1 MLVQDPTSSEFH
13 VLSPQATV
21 AAHTA
26 TPCRPPQAPL
36 AIADSAKAASGGAE
50 SGGGGG
56 ARDSKFLRVSI
67 QSVALALAFGGAA
80 AFLRMLLSALPPDFL
95 SRWKKLF
102 AEQPH
107 FDPKT
112 AVEARRATAIYDCH
126 GDLIATV
133 VPGGFGGRR
142 KDASKGQAPL
152 KPTEVPAVMWQAV
165 IATEDRRFFEH
176 QGFDP
181 KGLTRAIMSL
191 ARTGGGSTI
200 TQQVRGGVRGGRRGG
215 RTALASHPPCR
226 ISPSSQLVKN
236 VFLSNERRWTRKLV
250 EIILAVIIER
260 RMTKWDI
267 LHLYLNKI
275 YWGHGVTGLE
285 AASAL
290 YFGKH
295 PSLLTL
301 GECAMLAGIIPAP
314 ELLSPYRDP
323 SRGRKPQARALRR
336 MVEAGFLDIA
346 TATEAMQQP
355 LRLGSEAKHGTSG
368 PWRAPFFVS
377 EVLYELAQRYGRE
390 EVVRGG
396 LQVHTTLDLTMQDAG
411 EKVVGD
417 GTREYDQ
424 EREAAAQRDIAAIA
438 MKLEEL
444 RGRRQQQILATVAAA
459 AVKRSAEFR
468 KKNGQTQKTV
478 SEMMADETA
487 AVARTLKRFAAM
499 ERTLTAAMQRYE
511 NELRSAQAARLE
523 GAMVAMDPL
532 SGEVRVLVGGRDY
545 YESCF
550 NRATQALRPPGS
562 TFKPVVYL
570 TALAEGIWPPG
581 STFKPVV
588 YLTALAEGMGPVTLE
603 ESLLKS
609 LNVPT
614 VKLCA
619 EIGVDKVCHKG
630 GALGIN
636 TPLPH
641 ELALSLGGCEVCHMG
656 RALGIKTP
664 LPHELALSLGGCEVT
679 PLQLTTVYCTIAAG
693 GIYHRPHLI
702 TRVESY
708 NGRVLEEAKVCMERK
723 DPVVDEAAVGELR
736 KLLQAVV
743 ERGTGKGARMDRPCA
758 GKTGTSDGH
767 RDCWFAGFTPQLA
780 CVVWLGYDDNK
791 PVSCLHPGTGSPPA
805 HSCPAPPCHCLTTLH
820 PSPLLL
826 PSPPCQ
832 VWLGYDDNLPVGG
845 LHPGTGSSHAAPLW
859 SRFMTLAHEGLPVKK
874 ILDPAR
880 DRYSGRAAGREF
892 QKRSR
897 RAQKVGLSEVRRR
910 EGVRRKGRREVVWK
924 DVWDWEKASS
934 GWQERE
940 KMEEWATA
948 RRERAEEIRA
958 LRAKWG
964 WLPFVKGN
972 KGAGGE
978 GGGESPGRGLLG
990 DEGEEVGEDD
1000 YEDALRFFERANQ
1013 EEGQGGRRSAERGG
1027 ERGGEREGGT
1037 GRVVSA
1043 AAMAAAKW
1051 GAGGRGGGVEKR
1063 SGSREM
1069 GAERRVEEEMG
1080 RRWSAEG
1087 VEGEEE
1093 EESEACARD
1102 EEGDDEDGLWEEG
1115 EAEEEEEEEAPEEV
1129 LARMQER
1136 LEEQFGVRLVEAVFE
1151 RRGGEGGR
1159 GGVSKGRG
1167 EGPGGTAGVGVGGE
1181 RTGGRR
1187 EVVSVE
1193 AGGSGEVALYEAV
1206 AMPPVRA
1213 SATPPSASLGGLTWS
1228 ERVASAQKQQL
1239 QQQQEQIQ
1247 QQLAADVTASD
1258 PSEPRAEPQLP
1269 YTEPQASR
1277 TKPQVPRSAA
1287 QTSVAENQA
1296 APAAAAAAA
1305 EEQREVVSAK
1315 FFPAVDSESA
1325 ALEISPLQ
1333 PWPEKQGDGA
1343 EGGGEME
1350 ACCPMPPCTGLLPA
1364 CREPSLE
1371 GSADAE
1377 RGEVGERELEEEDEE
1392 KRLGWTK
1399 RLFVKTRVTA
1409 PGGAPLPLS
1418 SSGSYAYSAYTAAT
1432 ATATTGRGFSHEDP
1446 GQREVSS
1453 PPLVPSPSSLGPPSS
1468 LAPSFQPP
1476 AVAGRYDGDAS
1487 SVPGS
1492 SAGMWGSAV
1501 PWRQQKGAG
1510 LGPDAPRNRAV
1521 GSPALF
1527 GRFGGT
1533 SRTGYR

>member
-1 MLVQDPTSSEFH
+1 MQPAAAIRQVATPGWCASHAKEPPRQHETSSDRASSARHVEAALLRSFRLPQILHSLQKHTQPSFESPSSASFRSKSRPSAVTMTAALAQLAFIQSEPTNGHTQPKYGPLMLVQDPATSEFH
-13 VLSPQATV
+13 VLPPQATV

-26 TPCRPPQAPL
+26 TPCRPPEAPL
-36 AIADSAKAASGGAE
+36 TIAQSTPARAASGGAT
-50 SGGGGG
+50 SGGEGGSS
-56 ARDSKFLRVSI
+56 DNKFLRVSI
-67 QSVALALAFGGAA
+67 QSVALALVFGGAA

-107 FDPKT
+107 FDPKA

-181 KGLTRAIMSL
+181 KGLTRAVVSL

-200 TQQVRGGVRGGRRGG
+200 TQ
-215 RTALASHPPCR
+215 
-226 ISPSSQLVKN
+226 QLVKN

-260 RMTKWDI
+260 RMSKWDI

-275 YWGHGVTGLE
+275 YWGHGVAGLE
-285 AASAL
+285 AAAAL

-390 EVVRGG
+390 EVLRGG
-396 LQVHTTLDLTMQDAG
+396 LQVHTTLDLAMQDAG

-417 GTREYDQ
+417 GTAEYDR

-438 MKLEEL
+438 LKLEEL
-444 RGRRQQQILATVAAA
+444 RARRQQQILSTVAAA

-487 AVARTLKRFAAM
+487 AVARTLERFAAL
-499 ERTLTAAMQRYE
+499 ERTLTTAMQRYE
-511 NELRSAQAARLE
+511 NELRTAQSARLE

-532 SGEVRVLVGGRDY
+532 SGAVRVLVGGRDY

-570 TALAEGIWPPG
+570 TALAEGITKDYVLVDEPYEVGGFAPENYDRK
-581 STFKPVV
+581 FR
-588 YLTALAEGMGPVTLE
+588 GPVTLE

-619 EIGVDKVCHKG
+619 EIGVDK
-630 GALGIN
+630 
-636 TPLPH
+636 
-641 ELALSLGGCEVCHMG
+641 VCHMG

-693 GIYHRPHLI
+693 GVYHRPHLI

-708 NGRVLEEAKVCMERK
+708 NGRVLEEAKICLERR
-723 DPVVDEAAVGELR
+723 DPVVDEAAVTELR

-743 ERGTGKGARMDRPCA
+743 ERGTGRGARMDRPCA

-780 CVVWLGYDDNK
+780 CVVWLGYDDNE
-791 PVSCLHPGTGSPPA
+791 
-805 HSCPAPPCHCLTTLH
+805 
-820 PSPLLL
+820 
-826 PSPPCQ
+826 
-832 VWLGYDDNLPVGG
+832 PVGG

-874 ILDPAR
+874 IIDAAR
-880 DRYSGRAAGREF
+880 DRYTGRAAGREF

-897 RAQKVGLSEVRRR
+897 RAQKVGLREVRRR
-910 EGVRRKGRREVVWK
+910 EGGRRKGRREAVWK

-934 GWQERE
+934 GWEERE
-940 KMEEWATA
+940 KMEEWAAA

-958 LRAKWG
+958 LRAK
-964 WLPFVKGN
+964 
-972 KGAGGE
+972 
-978 GGGESPGRGLLG
+978 GLLG

-1000 YEDALRFFERANQ
+1000 YEEAIRFFERAS
-1013 EEGQGGRRSAERGG
+1013 EEERQGGGQRERKSG
-1027 ERGGEREGGT
+1027 ERDGEREGAT
-1037 GRVVSA
+1037 GRIVSA

-1051 GAGGRGGGVEKR
+1051 GAGGRRG
-1063 SGSREM
+1063 M
-1069 GAERRVEEEMG
+1069 ER
-1080 RRWSAEG
+1080 
-1087 VEGEEE
+1087 EGETGV
-1093 EESEACARD
+1093 D
-1102 EEGDDEDGLWEEG
+1102 
-1115 EAEEEEEEEAPEEV
+1115 EEEEEEEPEEV

-1151 RRGGEGGR
+1151 RRGGVGQGER
-1159 GGVSKGRG
+1159 GGGEEGDGNGRARG
-1167 EGPGGTAGVGVGGE
+1167 DVAGKRAAMALQSGGVDSE
-1181 RTGGRR
+1181 RGDADLETGRR
-1187 EVVSVE
+1187 EL
-1193 AGGSGEVALYEAV
+1193 GSGFPATGSEAMLV
-1206 AMPPVRA
+1206 PLLPLLPA
-1213 SATPPSASLGGLTWS
+1213 ATPAATPAAAASMEGLTWS
-1228 ERVASAQKQQL
+1228 ERVASAQQL
-1239 QQQQEQIQ
+1239 KALE
-1247 QQLAADVTASD
+1247 AAAAAAE
-1258 PSEPRAEPQLP
+1258 PAEPRAEPQRP
-1269 YTEPQASR
+1269 DAEPQVYRAEPQASLAE
-1277 TKPQVPRSAA
+1277 PGSAPL
-1287 QTSVAENQA
+1287 A
-1296 APAAAAAAA
+1296 A
-1305 EEQREVVSAK
+1305 V
-1315 FFPAVDSESA
+1315 VDSENA
-1325 ALEISPLQ
+1325 APSISPLQ
-1333 PWPEKQGDGA
+1333 PWPEKQGDGEAA
-1343 EGGGEME
+1343 EGEVEME
-1350 ACCPMPPCTGLLPA
+1350 ACCPMPPCSGLLPA

-1371 GSADAE
+1371 GGVDADGGKE
-1377 RGEVGERELEEEDEE
+1377 DEEEEE
-1392 KRLGWTK
+1392 KRLEWTK

-1409 PGGAPLPLS
+1409 PSAAFAPPS
-1418 SSGSYAYSAYTAAT
+1418 SSSFTYPAT
-1432 ATATTGRGFSHEDP
+1432 SGPGFSADDN
-1446 GQREVSS
+1446 RERQPTSL
-1453 PPLVPSPSSLGPPSS
+1453 PHVPSPSSLGPPSS
-1468 LAPSFQPP
+1468 LAPPCQPP
-1476 AVAGRYDGDAS
+1476 SAAGRYAADAS
-1487 SVPGS
+1487 AMPGS

-1501 PWRQQKGAG
+1501 PRRQQKGAG
-1510 LGPDAPRNRAV
+1510 MGLEGRRDKTTS
-1521 GSPALF
+1521 SPAFF
-1527 GRFGGT
+1527 GRFGGS
-1533 SRTGYR
+1533 SRAGRT

>member
-1 MLVQDPTSSEFH
+1 MLVQDPATSEFH
-13 VLSPQATV
+13 VLPPQATV

-26 TPCRPPQAPL
+26 TPCRSPEAPL
-36 AIADSAKAASGGAE
+36 TIANSASARAASGGAE

-56 ARDSKFLRVSI
+56 ASDNKFLRVSI

-200 TQQVRGGVRGGRRGG
+200 TQQVRGGVRGGRTGRADGLGG
-215 RTALASHPPCR
+215 R
-226 ISPSSQLVKN
+226 LVKN

-424 EREAAAQRDIAAIA
+424 EREAAARRDIAAIA

-487 AVARTLKRFAAM
+487 AVARTLERFAAM
-499 ERTLTAAMQRYE
+499 ERTLTTAMQRYE

-532 SGEVRVLVGGRDY
+532 SGAVRVLVGGRDY

-570 TALAEGIWPPG
+570 TALAEGITKDYVLVDEPYEVGGFAPENYDRK
-581 STFKPVV
+581 FR
-588 YLTALAEGMGPVTLE
+588 GPVTLE

-619 EIGVDKVCHKG
+619 EIGVDK
-630 GALGIN
+630 
-636 TPLPH
+636 
-641 ELALSLGGCEVCHMG
+641 VCHMG

-708 NGRVLEEAKVCMERK
+708 NGRVLEEAKVCMERR

-780 CVVWLGYDDNK
+780 CVVSGGILISRTLSPPLSLFMPNPLLPSPPPQVWLGYDDNR
-791 PVSCLHPGTGSPPA
+791 PVSGLYPGMGSPRSNGPSSSRTGTGSPPA

-820 PSPLLL
+820 PSPPL
-826 PSPPCQ
+826 PPFPPCQ

-910 EGVRRKGRREVVWK
+910 EGGRRKGRREVVWK

-940 KMEEWATA
+940 KMEEWAVA

-1013 EEGQGGRRSAERGG
+1013 EEGQGGRRNVERGG
-1027 ERGGEREGGT
+1027 ERGGGEREGAT
-1037 GRVVSA
+1037 GRGISA

-1063 SGSREM
+1063 GGSGETR
-1069 GAERRVEEEMG
+1069 AERRVDEEMG
-1080 RRWSAEG
+1080 RRWSAEEG
-1087 VEGEEE
+1087 VEGEDE
-1093 EESEACARD
+1093 EESEVCARD
-1102 EEGDDEDGLWEEG
+1102 GEGDDEDGLWEEG
-1115 EAEEEEEEEAPEEV
+1115 EGEEEEEEEPEEV

-1151 RRGGEGGR
+1151 RRGGDAGR
-1159 GGVSKGRG
+1159 ASDSKGRG
-1167 EGPGGTAGVGVGGE
+1167 EGPGGAAGVRVGGE

-1187 EVVSVE
+1187 EGVSVE
-1193 AGGSGEVALYEAV
+1193 AGGSGEGALYEAM
-1206 AMPPVRA
+1206 AMPSVRA
-1213 SATPPSASLGGLTWS
+1213 SATPPSASLGGLTW
-1228 ERVASAQKQQL
+1228 
-1239 QQQQEQIQ
+1239 
-1247 QQLAADVTASD
+1247 T
-1258 PSEPRAEPQLP
+1258 
-1269 YTEPQASR
+1269 
-1277 TKPQVPRSAA
+1277 
-1287 QTSVAENQA
+1287 QTSLAENQA
-1296 APAAAAAAA
+1296 ASAAAAAAA

-1315 FFPAVDSESA
+1315 FFTAVDSESA
-1325 ALEISPLQ
+1325 VPDISPLQ

-1377 RGEVGERELEEEDEE
+1377 SGEVGEREREEEEEE

-1409 PGGAPLPLS
+1409 PSGAPLPPS
-1418 SSGSYAYSAYTAAT
+1418 SSVSAAYSGPYSAYTASAT
-1432 ATATTGRGFSHEDP
+1432 SGRGYSEENP
-1446 GQREVSS
+1446 GQRQVSS
-1453 PPLVPSPSSLGPPSS
+1453 PLVPSPSSLGPPSS
-1468 LAPSFQPP
+1468 LAPSIQPP
-1476 AVAGRYDGDAS
+1476 PASSRYAADAS

-1492 SAGMWGSAV
+1492 SVGVWGSAV
-1501 PWRQQKGAG
+1501 PWRQQKGG
-1510 LGPDAPRNRAV
+1510 GTGPDAPRDRSS
-1521 GSPALF
+1521 GSPALL
-1527 GRFGGT
+1527 GRFGGR
-1533 SRTGYR
+1533 SRTGRT